1 MMYLLYIYCN
11 ERGTKSEAREKV
23 EPPTRSYDREG
34 GRKKEW
40 LTNTISVMCKQPVGT
55 EDVSNHK

>member
-1 MMYLLYIYCN
+1 MYLLYIYYK
-11 ERGTKSEAREKV
+11 ERGTKSGVQEKV

-34 GRKKEW
+34 GRKKGW
-40 LTNTISVMCKQPVGT
+40 LTNTVNVMCKRPAET